1 MSRVSQDYVT
11 SLPDIYREVLS
22 AFPALE
28 PSRKAGYGLAYQ
40 TLYEHLQDRHTLGEI
55 IEACRQMQEGAAV
68 EIKNKLFVHPTSLGE
83 EIIAE
88 LTGKRAREPHVP
100 PFPKPAD
107 GH

>member
-1 MSRVSQDYVT
+1 MSRVSHDYVT

-28 PSRKAGYGLAYQ
+28 PSRKTGYGLAYQ
-40 TLYEHLQDRHTLGEI
+40 TIYEHLQDSRTLGEI
-55 IEACRQMQEGAAV
+55 IEACRQMQEGGAV
-68 EIKNKLFVHPTSLGE
+68 EVKNQLFVHPTPLGE

-88 LTGKRAREPHVP
+88 LTGQRAREPHVP
-100 PFPKPAD
+100 PFPKPAG